1 MKDLIFLPIQ
11 EQPFFIIKDD
21 ETLENIKLLFY
32 SVNEELPINIKIDN
46 YGVHD
51 VITKNKIIDLGF
63 NKLNPK
69 NVKIFYKE
77 KEFDITDII
86 NKVKHNTFRLS

>member
-1 MKDLIFLPIQ
+1 MFNLLHTFNPNPILITFDPIKVYWYGL
-11 EQPFFIIKDD
+11 FIVLGVLLAIMT
-21 ETLENIKLLFY
+21 TLKLASFY
-32 SVNEELPINIKIDN
+32 KVE
-46 YGVHD
+46 
-51 VITKNKIIDLGF
+51 KNKIIDLGF